1 VIELNEKLEE
11 TCDLCVP
18 ALVEIFRKHKSVA
31 TIKVF
36 GWHQY
41 CFNLQ
46 QSFHGKDRFVSNF

>member
-1 VIELNEKLEE
+1 MIELNKKLEE
-11 TCDLCVP
+11 TFDLCV
-18 ALVEIFRKHKSVA
+18 VEIFRKHKSVA

-41 CFNLQ
+41 CLNLQ